1 MTTLQDKTNTTGV
14 SSPGNQIQFSRGGI
28 AKKKYRR
35 KSQRTDTNNEND
47 ASNADGEPAEVDW
60 WKESKEMML
69 DWFRCNPLRL
79 GISGESVKFV
89 QDQIKAG
96 DKDKSVRARC
106 WRHIVV
112 EMNGVP
118 GLDKELLR
126 VDHIPAE
133 ASGESLAN
141 VLGLDYATVE
151 KFTNEELNSTDA
163 QAVKRLLVETNVQ
176 KAKLTQRVKVLT
188 KDMEMMKQKLK
199 AATERGSVIAIS
211 EESVIAP
218 AGSGIAAVKAL
229 QRPSSQP
236 SGEDINK
243 QEQVPQRPLTDRSD
257 VSSSTR
263 PYNNSNAN
271 EDESKKAIKMAKEK
285 LLPVVQETS
294 KVDIS
299 KMSMLERTEHF
310 EKLRKQKLEKKRI
323 EKAEAEKTEIEK
335 KKNQLFIKRQQ
346 SNSRWSH
353 VRSRLGTQALK
364 TDANTKKKDSKS
376 KSLLDDCRSLV
387 GGKADSNTKENKSGA
402 KKKSSKNQHE
412 TALKKKVVSKIRSRM
427 TKRKE
432 SVKSKR
438 PSLLDMCQGMLEGTQ
453 AATNHGLCADEVGIK
468 KAIKADVNATT
479 ATTSG
484 TNTTDEV
491 PKETEPAKTDKT
503 TVETTELQKP
513 TPTIK
518 IEEVEASQPI
528 APQNNVTV
536 SPSPPKELNFFDA
549 SGSNKLKGKYIV
561 QSPTKFAFDSFYRK
575 RDKGTIKPGVSLLMA
590 RHEDTAKEEP
600 IAVFFD
606 RSKFSE
612 EEASQWWDQNN
623 FRFNI
628 SGKKPSE
635 K

>member
-35 KSQRTDTNNEND
+35 KSQRTDTNNEN
-47 ASNADGEPAEVDW
+47 ATSNGDSEPVAVDW

-79 GISGESVKFV
+79 GISGDSVKFV

-96 DKDKSVRARC
+96 DEKKSIRAKC

-112 EMNGVP
+112 EMSGVP
-118 GLDKELLR
+118 GLDKELLSL
-126 VDHIPAE
+126 DHIPAE

-141 VLGLDYATVE
+141 VLGLDYATVQ
-151 KFTNEELNSTDA
+151 KLTDEELKATNVEA
-163 QAVKRLLVETNVQ
+163 MKRLLVEANVQ
-176 KAKLTQRVKVLT
+176 KTKLKQRVKVLT
-188 KDMEMMKQKLK
+188 KDMEMLKQKLK
-199 AATERGSVIAIS
+199 AASEKKMTVDSS

-263 PYNNSNAN
+263 PYNNSTATENK
-271 EDESKKAIKMAKEK
+271 SKNGVEVAKEK
-285 LLPVVQETS
+285 LLPVVQETA

-310 EKLRKQKLEKKRI
+310 EKLRKEKLEKKRI

-364 TDANTKKKDSKS
+364 TDASTKKKDSKS

-387 GGKADSNTKENKSGA
+387 GGKPDTSTKENKSGA

-427 TKRKE
+427 SKRKE
-432 SVKSKR
+432 SVKNKR

-453 AATNHGLCADEVGIK
+453 AATKHGLSADEVGTKKVIK
-468 KAIKADVNATT
+468 PDLDAITVSDPAANAKDTVK
-479 ATTSG
+479 TSSKQ
-484 TNTTDEV
+484 T
-491 PKETEPAKTDKT
+491 PKQAET
-503 TVETTELQKP
+503 TVLKKP

-518 IEEVEASQPI
+518 IEEVEASQPT

-536 SPSPPKELNFFDA
+536 SPSPPKEVKFFDEA
-549 SGSNKLKGKYIV
+549 GSNKLKGKYIV

-606 RSKFSE
+606 RSKFTE

-623 FRFNI
+623 FRFKI